1 MLREEASKI
10 GAMVA
15 NRSKALYLVK
25 LGGSVITNARIER
38 SANMD
43 AINRLSNEIKEGMAH
58 RRLIVG
64 HGSGSFAH
72 MPAHR
77 YRVNEGL
84 VNGESL
90 YGSAVTHNVAAELN
104 RIVASSFISNSI
116 PAITFSPSTGATAE
130 NGKIVSWDISAM
142 LNYLKNGFLPLTYGD
157 VVSDVSKGVSIA
169 PTEEVLRHIASIAKP
184 SRVIIGTDV
193 DGIFTSD
200 PSKDPDAELIRY
212 VDSSNIADVINAAG
226 ASNKV
231 DVTGGMRTKAA
242 ILYSISEST
251 GATCQILN
259 ASKNGILRKALLGEK
274 VTSTIINASGK

>member
-1 MLREEASKI
+1 M
-10 GAMVA
+10 A
-15 NRSKALYLVK
+15 NKNKALYLVK
-25 LGGSVITNARIER
+25 IGGSVITNANIER
-38 SANMD
+38 SANIA
-43 AINRLSNEIKEGMAH
+43 AINRLAAEVKEGMEH
-58 RRLIVG
+58 HRLIVG

-77 YRVNEGL
+77 YKVNEGL

-116 PAITFSPSTGATAE
+116 PAITFSPSTAAIAE
-130 NGKIVSWDISAM
+130 NGKIISWDISAM

-157 VVSDVSKGVSIA
+157 VVSDKSKGVSIA
-169 PTEEVLRHIASIAKP
+169 PTEEVLRHIASITRP
-184 SRVIIGTDV
+184 SMVIIGTDV

-200 PSKDPDAELIRY
+200 PSRDPDAELIKY
-212 VDSSNIADVINAAG
+212 VDSSNIGDVINAAG

-251 GATCQILN
+251 GARCQILN
-259 ASKNGILRKALLGEK
+259 AGKPGILRKALLGES
-274 VTSTIINASGK
+274 VISTVIDAGTR

>member
-1 MLREEASKI
+1 M
-10 GAMVA
+10 A
-15 NRSKALYLVK
+15 NKSKALYLVK
-25 LGGSVITNARIER
+25 IGGSVITNASIER
-38 SANMD
+38 SANMA
-43 AINRLSNEIKEGMAH
+43 AIKRLAGEVKEGMGQ
-58 RRLIVG
+58 RSLIVG

-104 RIVASSFISNSI
+104 RIVASSFIDSSI
-116 PAITFSPSTGATAE
+116 PAITFSPSTGAIAE

-142 LNYLKNGFLPLTYGD
+142 LNYLKKGFLPLTYGD
-157 VVSDVSKGVSIA
+157 VVFDKSKGVSIA
-169 PTEEVLRHIASIAKP
+169 PTEEVLRHIASITKP
-184 SRVIIGTDV
+184 SMVIIGTDV

-212 VDSSNIADVINAAG
+212 VDSSNIGDVINAAG

-251 GATCQILN
+251 GARCQILN
-259 ASKNGILRKALLGEK
+259 ACKPGILRKALLGEG
-274 VTSTIINASGK
+274 VTSTLINAGSG